1 MKRVLMLAVLGLSFV
16 LAGCGATIPKTEEPA
31 PPPLMPVEVK
41 PKSLVEMQFELDKAR
56 LELETVQTMAMIKF
70 ASESNSPFA
79 MGMVAGMYGNK
90 SQQAG
95 GGAASAGAGSFLQVA
110 MQDKRHGAEL
120 ELRKAELAERGSIW
134 NKGLQVF
141 DRVLG
146 FRQFKEGLGLQRFG
160 MQLDADQQR
169 YQLDTMF
176 RTQQAGYDFGTTV
189 LEQGP
194 YFFTAPLGSS
204 AQRLD

>member
-1 MKRVLMLAVLGLSFV
+1 MKRVSMMAVLGLAVV
-16 LAGCGATIPKTEEPA
+16 LAGCNATIPKSQEPA
-31 PPPLMPVEVK
+31 PPPLTPTESK
-41 PKSLVEMQFELDKAR
+41 PKSLVEMQFELEKAR
-56 LELETVQTMAMIKF
+56 MDLETVQTMAMIKF

-90 SQQAG
+90 AAQG
-95 GGAASAGAGSFLQVA
+95 GGGTANAGAGSFLQVA
-110 MQDKRHGAEL
+110 MQDKRHSAEL
-120 ELRKAELAERGSIW
+120 KLREAELAERGSLW

-146 FRQFKEGLGLQRFG
+146 FRQFKEGVGLQRFG

-189 LEQGP
+189 LDQGP